1 MESRALTVPI
11 GPVEYPRV
19 HYADFVSND
28 FAAILSGVETI
39 HASTRP
45 VPKAKAP

>member
-1 MESRALTVPI
+1 
-11 GPVEYPRV
+11 V

-45 VPKAKAP
+45 VPKQPGGG

>member
-1 MESRALTVPI
+1 MILRYGTVEGTI
-11 GPVEYPRV
+11 V

-28 FAAILSGVETI
+28 FAAILSGVEII

-45 VPKAKAP
+45 VPRSR